1 MPGGLKETKTRTH
14 FTHRVDMLLGVAG
27 EIQGHPARSPP
38 LAKSVAKIR
47 FEPRPI
53 KMGSG
58 WLVIV
63 RFPDR
68 PEIEVPSFATEADAQ
83 NWVTNDSWAWLKKL
97 GYGD

>member
-1 MPGGLKETKTRTH
+1 
-14 FTHRVDMLLGVAG
+14 MLMGVAG
-27 EIQGHPARSPP
+27 EIQGHLSRSAP

-47 FEPRPI
+47 FESRPI
-53 KMGSG
+53 KGSG

-68 PEIEVPSFATEADAQ
+68 PEIEVPGFATEADAQ
-83 NWVTNDSWAWLKKL
+83 NWVTNDSSAWLEKL